1 MDQAGYPG
9 PLHLHIEADQSSHAE
24 AVFQSIVCANGFSV
38 VLQKETFTTG
48 ELLRPDAIDG
58 RRLLWR
64 EGLGWRDLV
73 VWRDQPR
80 ALVMLHQIG
89 RECLLPY
96 VAADDLEVAERI
108 FAELRNAFPPPAKLA
123 ECALPLT
130 FWYRSREPIATMRK
144 VRLVEW
150 ESVMANYASE
160 TRLRLS
166 ALIQDWKPAENN
178 GRLLLW
184 HGKPGTGKTFAIR
197 ALAWAWRDWCR
208 VEYIVDPDRLFGD
221 GDYLMKLL
229 LHSDNEDFLWRLLVL
244 EDSSE
249 MIALDAKHQLGQ
261 GLSRLLNVTDGILGQ
276 GQKLMVMVTT
286 NEDLGKLNPAVT
298 RAGRCSSEIEFRP
311 FSAEEANVWLRDAG
325 CNRRVGA
332 SQTLSEM
339 YAIAARSVVQSA
351 RRPIGFGTD
360 SGVTS
365 FTA

>member
-1 MDQAGYPG
+1 
-9 PLHLHIEADQSSHAE
+9 
-24 AVFQSIVCANGFSV
+24 
-38 VLQKETFTTG
+38 
-48 ELLRPDAIDG
+48 
-58 RRLLWR
+58 
-64 EGLGWRDLV
+64 
-73 VWRDQPR
+73 
-80 ALVMLHQIG
+80 
-89 RECLLPY
+89 
-96 VAADDLEVAERI
+96 
-108 FAELRNAFPPPAKLA
+108 
-123 ECALPLT
+123 
-130 FWYRSREPIATMRK
+130 
-144 VRLVEW
+144 
-150 ESVMANYASE
+150 
-160 TRLRLS
+160 LS

-178 GRLLLW
+178 GRLLLR

-311 FSAEEANVWLRDAG
+311 FSAEEANVWLRAAG
-325 CNRRVGA
+325 SNRRAGA
-332 SQTLSEM
+332 AQTLSEM
-339 YAIAARSVVQSA
+339 YAMTNGLFHSGATLR
-351 RRPIGFGTD
+351 IGFHIV
-360 SGVTS
+360 SS
-365 FTA
+365 